1 MLNKKNLFRIV
12 ILLILYLVISNI
24 LDKDNLI
31 SNFRTFF
38 GVTIVIL
45 LLVLFFLKKDFLYKP
60 TYILG
65 LFFFIIL
72 YFLEF
77 YLELENQR
85 IYAPK
90 SKGFQKQVCGS
101 SFVNKENLNIYPL
114 GGISFKKI
122 NFLNAENFATDSSI
136 NDRYGFK
143 NKDNIWNSNSFDFIF
158 LGDSFAWGNDVESNY
173 GFVNLHKQK
182 YPATLNLS
190 CPGSGPLIQYG
201 IFREYIAKLKPR
213 NVLWIY
219 FSNDL
224 RNDLPSEIKNYG
236 QYLNKN
242 FDQKLTKKQN
252 IIDDLISQ
260 QLNIKTEK
268 NQKFLLNQFFNFIKL
283 TNLRS
288 YLFSFSFKKESFI
301 IYNEILENV
310 NNDIQSWNGNLH
322 VILIR
327 HPKVFQILS
336 LIMMKSYYK
345 YLINNL
351 SENINIAD
359 FTNSIDLDD

>member
-1 MLNKKNLFRIV
+1 M
-12 ILLILYLVISNI
+12 
-24 LDKDNLI
+24 
-31 SNFRTFF
+31 
-38 GVTIVIL
+38 
-45 LLVLFFLKKDFLYKP
+45 
-60 TYILG
+60 
-65 LFFFIIL
+65 
-72 YFLEF
+72 
-77 YLELENQR
+77 
-85 IYAPK
+85 
-90 SKGFQKQVCGS
+90 
-101 SFVNKENLNIYPL
+101 
-114 GGISFKKI
+114 
-122 NFLNAENFATDSSI
+122 
-136 NDRYGFK
+136 
-143 NKDNIWNSNSFDFIF
+143 
-158 LGDSFAWGNDVESNY
+158 
-173 GFVNLHKQK
+173 NLHKQK

-327 HPKVFQILS
+327 HPKSFSNFISDNGEKVIT
-336 LIMMKSYYK
+336 
-345 YLINNL
+345 
-351 SENINIAD
+351 NI
-359 FTNSIDLDD
+359 